1 MKTIDRGICDRRRQH
16 PHQACPG
23 GNTDSAPAAH
33 PPNRLRP
40 HPARPG
46 GTPDS
51 ELPGFNPS
59 LHRDKLRWGRHI
71 EGAQFS
77 AEFVAPP
84 AQGRWERTSSWAAR
98 HALICGLALLFVALL
113 SLSGCDHSSAA
124 PAAGAD
130 KGTATVDR
138 VTAGPPQ
145 RKDLRLST
153 TQPARIA
160 AFEETALVSRISG
173 YVDEVLVDIGDPVTK
188 GQPLL
193 RLAVPEMQDEVKQK
207 QSLLAQAEAEVG
219 QASAAIEA
227 SQAAAES
234 ARARVTEV
242 EAGIA
247 RANAECEYCQ
257 TELERAESLGRS
269 VTQEIVSAW
278 KNKLR
283 AAQAA
288 QQEAT
293 AAVDAAR
300 AAQRESEAGVR
311 KAEAD
316 HSAAKARHKVA
327 AANLGYAQTML
338 AYAEI
343 KAPYNGVVTRRNVDT
358 GHYLQPSAVGERPLL
373 VVASTEQVRIFV
385 DVPEL
390 LAGYVDS
397 GEQGDAVSVRIQAL
411 PGHEL
416 TCPVTRTSW
425 ALDPANN
432 SLRTEVDCPN
442 PEGTLRPGMYATAT
456 IVLEERPG
464 ALTLPASA
472 IVRDGE
478 QTLCCVVRDGKIVRL
493 PLQLG
498 IRAGDDVEVLSG
510 LEPTETVALARADT
524 LQEGQTVE
532 VIEPEKK

>member
-1 MKTIDRGICDRRRQH
+1 MNLTKLLIVVVAGAFC
-16 PHQACPG
+16 
-23 GNTDSAPAAH
+23 
-33 PPNRLRP
+33 
-40 HPARPG
+40 
-46 GTPDS
+46 
-51 ELPGFNPS
+51 LPG
-59 LHRDKLRWGRHI
+59 
-71 EGAQFS
+71 
-77 AEFVAPP
+77 
-84 AQGRWERTSSWAAR
+84 
-98 HALICGLALLFVALL
+98 CG
-113 SLSGCDHSSAA
+113 HSAA
-124 PAAGAD
+124 APTGPGASAA
-130 KGTATVDR
+130 ATDR

-145 RKDLRLST
+145 RKDLRLTT
-153 TQPARIA
+153 TQPARIE

-173 YVDEVLVDIGDPVTK
+173 YVAEVLVDIGDAVTK
-188 GQPLL
+188 DQPLL
-193 RLAVPEMQDEVKQK
+193 RLAVPEMQDDVNQK
-207 QSLLAQAEAEVG
+207 QALLAQAEAEVG
-219 QASAAIEA
+219 QAAAAIEA
-227 SQAAAES
+227 SQASAES
-234 ARARVTEV
+234 ARAKVTEV

-247 RANAECEYCQ
+247 RASAECEYCQ

-316 HSAAKARHKVA
+316 HSAARARHKVA
-327 AANLGYAQTML
+327 AANLSYAQTML
-338 AYAEI
+338 DYAEI
-343 KAPYNGVVTRRNVDT
+343 KAPYDGVVTRRNVDT

-373 VVASTEQVRIFV
+373 AVARTDQIRIFI

-397 GEQGDAVSVRIQAL
+397 GEQGDAVSVHIQAL
-411 PGHEL
+411 PGHDM

-442 PEGTLRPGMYATAT
+442 PGGTMRPGMYATAT
-456 IVLEERPG
+456 ITLEERPG
-464 ALTLPASA
+464 TLTLPASA
-472 IVRDGE
+472 IVRDGT
-478 QTLCCVVRDGKIVRL
+478 QTLCCAVRDGKIVRL

-510 LEPTETVALARADT
+510 LDPSEVVVLARADA
-524 LQEGQTVE
+524 LQEGQAVE
-532 VIEPEKK
+532 ASEPVKK

>member
-1 MKTIDRGICDRRRQH
+1 VINQ
-16 PHQACPG
+16 
-23 GNTDSAPAAH
+23 
-33 PPNRLRP
+33 
-40 HPARPG
+40 
-46 GTPDS
+46 
-51 ELPGFNPS
+51 
-59 LHRDKLRWGRHI
+59 
-71 EGAQFS
+71 
-77 AEFVAPP
+77 
-84 AQGRWERTSSWAAR
+84 AAR
-98 HALICGLALLFVALL
+98 LKIANCKLQNANWELVNAHDSRPRERVRTGRIAICILQFAFCNTLLFLQ
-113 SLSGCDHSSAA
+113 GCDHSSAA
-124 PAAGAD
+124 PSAGA
-130 KGTATVDR
+130 GAGSAAADR
-138 VTAGPPQ
+138 VTAAPPQ
-145 RKDLRLST
+145 RKDLRLTT

-160 AFEETALVSRISG
+160 AYEETSLVSRISG
-173 YVDEVLVDIGDPVTK
+173 YVAEVLVDIGDPVTK
-188 GQPLL
+188 DQPLL
-193 RLAVPEMQDEVKQK
+193 SLAAPEMQDDVNQK
-207 QSLLAQAEAEVG
+207 QALLAQAEAEVG
-219 QASAAIEA
+219 QAAAAIEA

-242 EAGIA
+242 EAGIV
-247 RANAECEYCQ
+247 RTSAECEYCQ
-257 TELERAESLGRS
+257 TELKRAESLGRS

-288 QQEAT
+288 QQEAA

-311 KAEAD
+311 KADAD

-327 AANLGYAQTML
+327 AANLAYAETML

-343 KAPYNGVVTRRNVDT
+343 KAPYDGVVIQRHVDT

-373 VVASTEQVRIFV
+373 AVARTDQVRIFI

-416 TCPVTRTSW
+416 TCPVTRTGW

-442 PEGTLRPGMYATAT
+442 TEGTMRPGMYATAT

-464 ALTLPASA
+464 ALTLPAGA
-472 IVRDGE
+472 IVRVGT
-478 QTLCCVVRDGKIVRL
+478 QSLCCAVRNGKIVRL

-498 IRAGDDVEVLSG
+498 IRSGDDVEVLSG
-510 LEPTETVALARADT
+510 LEPSETVVLARADT